1 MEAIVGLGI
10 IEAFSYVLLYYTFI
24 HSLNRYERK
33 KDKIFYIAASLA
45 VVVRLAAI
53 VLDKEKTAVCMDI
66 YLPCTILQTVLLLGM
81 NVQTSNTFCRLSLGM
96 NYIFYVFA
104 ARQAAAV
111 FSYQFVKYSL
121 HDELNTPSRMKI
133 MTLSLTCVVTCILE
147 IILVCAVYALMKKK
161 KIQYASTTI
170 FGPEVMVYCAAYIF
184 RQQQR
189 RMDMSAVTA
198 GFIWIII
205 IIISLLFFGF
215 QCQYSRLQELYAEKQ
230 QIQQELENTEYF
242 YEKIQQGQDTIRNI
256 RHDMKNRLS
265 GILAEMQN
273 EGENRQQIEAEL
285 QTALGLISSVKEE
298 RYCNNNYINS
308 ILSYKLQN
316 IASDQI
322 DVSVRMLYP
331 EKLNIDYGDMGVLL
345 GNLIDNAVEACE
357 YVKTEKPYIHI
368 KGYENALK
376 WYLEIENSRSLHQPL
391 KNSINHGRGIRNVEQ
406 VLQKYHA
413 ELRIKKSETKYK
425 TEIVF
430 MIGMPRE

>member
-1 MEAIVGLGI
+1 MG
-10 IEAFSYVLLYYTFI
+10 
-24 HSLNRYERK
+24 K
-33 KDKIFYIAASLA
+33 
-45 VVVRLAAI
+45 
-53 VLDKEKTAVCMDI
+53 
-66 YLPCTILQTVLLLGM
+66 
-81 NVQTSNTFCRLSLGM
+81 
-96 NYIFYVFA
+96 
-104 ARQAAAV
+104 
-111 FSYQFVKYSL
+111 
-121 HDELNTPSRMKI
+121 
-133 MTLSLTCVVTCILE
+133 
-147 IILVCAVYALMKKK
+147 
-161 KIQYASTTI
+161 
-170 FGPEVMVYCAAYIF
+170 
-184 RQQQR
+184 
-189 RMDMSAVTA
+189 
-198 GFIWIII
+198 
-205 IIISLLFFGF
+205 
-215 QCQYSRLQELYAEKQ
+215 YSRLQELYAEKQ

-265 GILAEMQN
+265 GILAAMQN

>member
-33 KDKIFYIAASLA
+33 KDKIFYIAAILA
-45 VVVRLAAI
+45 VAVRI
-53 VLDKEKTAVCMDI
+53 VGLTLVQDKTAVCMDI
-66 YLPCTILQTVLLLGM
+66 YVPCTVLQTVLLLGI
-81 NVQTSNTFCRLSLGM
+81 NIKDSSAFCKMSLGM

-104 ARQAAAV
+104 ARQAAGV
-111 FSYQFVKYSL
+111 FSYEFVTYSL
-121 HDELNTPSRMKI
+121 RNGRDIPGRIET
-133 MTLSLTCVVTCILE
+133 MTLLLTSVVTCVLE
-147 IILVCAVYALMKKK
+147 ILFVCVVYALVRKK

-170 FGPEVMVYCAAYIF
+170 FGAEVMVYCAAYIF

-265 GILAEMQN
+265 GILAAMQ
-273 EGENRQQIEAEL
+273 EEETDRQRIEAEL
-285 QTALGLISSVKEE
+285 KAALGMISSVKEE

-308 ILSYKLQN
+308 ILSYKLQD

>member
-1 MEAIVGLGI
+1 M
-10 IEAFSYVLLYYTFI
+10 
-24 HSLNRYERK
+24 
-33 KDKIFYIAASLA
+33 
-45 VVVRLAAI
+45 
-53 VLDKEKTAVCMDI
+53 
-66 YLPCTILQTVLLLGM
+66 PCTVLQTVLLLGI
-81 NVQTSNTFCRLSLGM
+81 NIKDSSAFCKMSLGM

-104 ARQAAAV
+104 ARQAAGV
-111 FSYQFVKYSL
+111 FSYEFVTYSL
-121 HDELNTPSRMKI
+121 RNGRDIPGRIET
-133 MTLSLTCVVTCILE
+133 MTLLLTSVVTCVLE
-147 IILVCAVYALMKKK
+147 ILFVCVVYALVRKK
-161 KIQYASTTI
+161 KIQYMPQII
-170 FGPEVMVYCAAYIF
+170 FGTEVFFYCAAYIF
-184 RQQQR
+184 AQQHKSEQ
-189 RMDMSAVTA
+189 STA
-198 GFIWIII
+198 TDGFIWILIVM
-205 IIISLLFFGF
+205 ISLLCFWI
-215 QCQYSRLQELYAEKQ
+215 QYQSGRLQELYAEKQ

-242 YEKIQQGQDTIRNI
+242 YEKIQQGQDIIRNI

-265 GILAEMQN
+265 GILAAMQ
-273 EGENRQQIEAEL
+273 EEETDTQCIEVEL
-285 QTALGLISSVKEE
+285 KAALGMISSVKEE

-331 EKLNIDYGDMGVLL
+331 ERLNIDYGDMGVLL

-376 WYLEIENSRSLHQPL
+376 WYLEIENSKSPHQPL

-413 ELRIKKSETKYK
+413 ELRVKKSETKYK

>member
-81 NVQTSNTFCRLSLGM
+81 NVQTSNVFCRLSLGM
-96 NYIFYVFA
+96 SYIFYVFA

-121 HDELNTPSRMKI
+121 HDELNTPS
-133 MTLSLTCVVTCILE
+133 
-147 IILVCAVYALMKKK
+147 
-161 KIQYASTTI
+161 TTI
-170 FGPEVMVYCAAYIF
+170 FGAEVMVYCAAYIF

-265 GILAEMQN
+265 GILAAMQN

>member
-81 NVQTSNTFCRLSLGM
+81 NVQTSNVFCRLSLGM
-96 NYIFYVFA
+96 SYIFYVFA

-170 FGPEVMVYCAAYIF
+170 FGAEVMVYCAAYIF

-256 RHDMKNRLS
+256 RHDIHEHL
-265 GILAEMQN
+265 LFV
-273 EGENRQQIEAEL
+273 
-285 QTALGLISSVKEE
+285 ALGQRLFVLNFHAFNADFCKCADNDIFCFCFRFYCKTVPLHVIVSISLC
-298 RYCNNNYINS
+298 YIINYYHPKICLTHSLLLCSYSHNAASHHIQS
-308 ILSYKLQN
+308 ILIYPPTACFTYFFKKMSEYLVAVSFAVKSPRQFYQCDSGNGIHQIMLFKHLGRN
-316 IASDQI
+316 NDQ
-322 DVSVRMLYP
+322 Y
-331 EKLNIDYGDMGVLL
+331 
-345 GNLIDNAVEACE
+345 C
-357 YVKTEKPYIHI
+357 
-368 KGYENALK
+368 
-376 WYLEIENSRSLHQPL
+376 
-391 KNSINHGRGIRNVEQ
+391 KNQ
-406 VLQKYHA
+406 
-413 ELRIKKSETKYK
+413 
-425 TEIVF
+425 
-430 MIGMPRE
+430 

>member
-81 NVQTSNTFCRLSLGM
+81 NVQTSNAFCRLSLGM

-170 FGPEVMVYCAAYIF
+170 FGAEVMVYCAAYIF

-198 GFIWIII
+198 GFIWILI

-215 QCQYSRLQELYAEKQ
+215 QCQNSRLQEVYDE
-230 QIQQELENTEYF
+230 
-242 YEKIQQGQDTIRNI
+242 
-256 RHDMKNRLS
+256 
-265 GILAEMQN
+265 
-273 EGENRQQIEAEL
+273 
-285 QTALGLISSVKEE
+285 KEE
-298 RYCNNNYINS
+298 IFR
-308 ILSYKLQN
+308 
-316 IASDQI
+316 
-322 DVSVRMLYP
+322 
-331 EKLNIDYGDMGVLL
+331 
-345 GNLIDNAVEACE
+345 
-357 YVKTEKPYIHI
+357 
-368 KGYENALK
+368 
-376 WYLEIENSRSLHQPL
+376 
-391 KNSINHGRGIRNVEQ
+391 
-406 VLQKYHA
+406 
-413 ELRIKKSETKYK
+413 
-425 TEIVF
+425 
-430 MIGMPRE
+430 

>member
-1 MEAIVGLGI
+1 
-10 IEAFSYVLLYYTFI
+10 
-24 HSLNRYERK
+24 
-33 KDKIFYIAASLA
+33 
-45 VVVRLAAI
+45 
-53 VLDKEKTAVCMDI
+53 
-66 YLPCTILQTVLLLGM
+66 
-81 NVQTSNTFCRLSLGM
+81 
-96 NYIFYVFA
+96 
-104 ARQAAAV
+104 
-111 FSYQFVKYSL
+111 
-121 HDELNTPSRMKI
+121 
-133 MTLSLTCVVTCILE
+133 
-147 IILVCAVYALMKKK
+147 
-161 KIQYASTTI
+161 
-170 FGPEVMVYCAAYIF
+170 
-184 RQQQR
+184 
-189 RMDMSAVTA
+189 
-198 GFIWIII
+198 
-205 IIISLLFFGF
+205 
-215 QCQYSRLQELYAEKQ
+215 
-230 QIQQELENTEYF
+230 
-242 YEKIQQGQDTIRNI
+242 
-256 RHDMKNRLS
+256 
-265 GILAEMQN
+265 MQN

-376 WYLEIENSRSLHQPL
+376 WYLEIENSRSPHQPL